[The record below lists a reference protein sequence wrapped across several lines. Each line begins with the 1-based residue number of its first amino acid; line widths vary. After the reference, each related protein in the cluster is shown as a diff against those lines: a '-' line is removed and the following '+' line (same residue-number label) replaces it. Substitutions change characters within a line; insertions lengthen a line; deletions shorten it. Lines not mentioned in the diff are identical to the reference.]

1 MSEKFRIGG
10 ETISLS
16 RQDVEERLRNVRPE
30 DVRDLSVS
38 VNGLRYPVKQALVCA
53 SGLLR
58 GNFTSHEAM
67 RVFRRL
73 GFALNADS
81 AVSRNAAQPQSIFDT
96 TEELLCPECKK
107 PFVFRVGRQQTVFE
121 GCSCPK
127 PKPLENVPPG
137 AIIWWIGTN
146 GIGFLRVPRKSA

>member
-1 MSEKFRIGG
+1 MIETFRIGG
-10 ETISLS
+10 EALSLS
-16 RQDVEERLRNVRPE
+16 RQDVEERLKNVVPE
-30 DVRDLSVS
+30 EVRDLSVS
-38 VNGLRYPVKQALVCA
+38 VNGLRYPVKQALADA

-81 AVSRNAAQPQSIFDT
+81 TVSRDVGRSKSIFDT

-107 PFVFRVGRQQTVFE
+107 PYVFRVGQQQTVFE
-121 GCSCPK
+121 GCSCPE
-127 PKPLENVPPG
+127 PKPLGNVRPG

-146 GIGFLRVPRKSA
+146 GIGFLRVPRQSA